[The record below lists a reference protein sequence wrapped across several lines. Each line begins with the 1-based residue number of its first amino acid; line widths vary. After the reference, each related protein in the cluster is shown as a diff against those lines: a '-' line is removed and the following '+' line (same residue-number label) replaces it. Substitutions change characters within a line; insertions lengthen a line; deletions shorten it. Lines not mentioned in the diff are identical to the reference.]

1 MRLKPN
7 SLAAWA
13 LAAATGC
20 GWLLPGHALS
30 QTPYYQ
36 GKTITVV
43 RGGSPGG
50 TGDMQAKALIPYLK
64 KYIPGEPHITIE
76 NMPGAAGMKA
86 ANYIYASAK
95 PDGLRVAAVGA
106 GLVAGPILGLAGAKY
121 DLDKLI
127 YIGSTESGDPYI
139 FLTRKESGLDSI
151 EKLRAASGVRIGAQA
166 VGHPIY
172 VSGRIFAYLLG
183 MKEPR
188 LVVGYGGPELDLALA
203 QGEVDARSNSA
214 DTVVRRNREALEK
227 GLFHIHAIIT
237 IPRGK
242 FHPRFANVPELDSFA
257 KNENERRLVNL
268 YRTFLYP
275 RWPYLLPPGTPGEI
289 VKILRTAMARAF
301 QDPEFHREFK
311 KLMAG
316 DPTPLTGEEVEA
328 AIRELPRDPD
338 IVALYKKIADQG
350 PLPPR

>member
-7 SLAAWA
+7 LLAAWA
-13 LAAATGC
+13 LAAAAGWY
-20 GWLLPGHALS
+20 WLLQGYALS

-36 GKTITVV
+36 GKTITVI
-43 RGGSPGG
+43 RGGAPGG

-64 KYIPGEPHITIE
+64 KYIPGEPHIIIE
-76 NMPGAAGMKA
+76 NMPGAAGRKA

-95 PDGLRVAAVGA
+95 PDGLRIAAVGA

-121 DLDKLI
+121 DLAKLI
-127 YIGSTESGDPYI
+127 YLGSTESGDPYI
-139 FLTRKESGLDSI
+139 FLSRKEAGFDSI

-183 MKEPR
+183 IKEPR
-188 LVVGYGGPELDLALA
+188 LVVGYGGPELDIALA
-203 QGEVDARSNSA
+203 QGEVDARANSA

-227 GLFHIHAIIT
+227 GLFHIHATIT
-237 IPRGK
+237 IPKGK

-289 VKILRTAMARAF
+289 VKTLRAAMARAF
-301 QDPEFHREFK
+301 QDAEFHREFK